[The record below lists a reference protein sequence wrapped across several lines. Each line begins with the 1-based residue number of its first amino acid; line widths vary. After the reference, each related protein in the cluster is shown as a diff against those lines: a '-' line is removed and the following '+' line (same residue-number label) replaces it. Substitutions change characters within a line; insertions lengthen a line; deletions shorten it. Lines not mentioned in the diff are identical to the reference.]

1 MAKSSTASRNK
12 KVGDLFSTFINGL
25 VFLLL
30 PFWPKRRTTMLAI
43 LSEKI
48 VPIFYNQVTPSE
60 SIKFW
65 CFGGWPSYRAQS
77 ATNKEKATI
86 EWIDSFEDGSVF
98 WDIGANVGVF
108 SLYAAKTKK
117 RLNILAFEP
126 SASNFAVFVKNIE
139 LNEADNIITPMLIA
153 LSSKTQLD
161 YLHMQTN
168 EPGNTGAQFG
178 QKAPTKGFKQ
188 GILGYSADDFVAQFK
203 TPIPN
208 YIKIDVDGL
217 EKEILLGAEK
227 ILKNKN
233 VKSIAIE
240 LTAGSS
246 EQVKADQILTSY
258 NFKLEKSQD
267 TVQGKS
273 SVQNYFYYR

>member
-1 MAKSSTASRNK
+1 MAKSSTASRNQK
-12 KVGDLFSTFINGL
+12 IVNLFTTFINGL

-30 PFWPKRRTTMLAI
+30 PFWPQRRTTMLAI

-48 VPIFYNQVTPSE
+48 VPVFYNQVTSAA
-60 SIKFW
+60 SVKFW

-77 ATNKEKATI
+77 ATNKEIATI
-86 EWIDSFEDGSVF
+86 EWIDNFEDDSVF
-98 WDIGANVGVF
+98 WDIGANIGVF

-117 RLNILAFEP
+117 RFNILSFEP
-126 SASNFAVFVKNIE
+126 SASNFSVLVKNIE
-139 LNEADNIITPMLIA
+139 LNEADDTITPMLIA

-168 EPGNTGAQFG
+168 VPGNTGAQFG
-178 QKAPTKGFKQ
+178 KKVSEKGFKQ
-188 GILGYSADDFVAQFK
+188 GIIGYSADDFIAQFK
-203 TPIPN
+203 TSIPN

-227 ILKNKN
+227 LLMHTDLR
-233 VKSIAIE
+233 SIAIE

-246 EQVKADQILTSY
+246 EQVEADRILTSY
-258 NFKLEKSQD
+258 NFKLGKSQD